1 MIDFL
6 DGLLTRLFSS
16 RIPGLG
22 PTQISFNAPDATW
35 RGILTGGTDL
45 MLNVYLVELYENVE
59 LRSRERF
66 RQVDGTNVTDRRTPA
81 RLDCRYLISAWSP
94 TTTNALVDPAVDE
107 AVVLYQVAQVLFETI
122 PLDANAI
129 YAPGTPPAGFPDE
142 MLDPP
147 LPAVVA
153 PEEPFAKLPD
163 FWLRMDTIWKPVVD
177 LIVTLPVV
185 YEPREAGAAVT
196 TLFGEYG
203 VVGLPSLEEVVAVG
217 GVVRLPTTDPVSG
230 AWVRLVEL
238 DRLTTTN
245 AAGQFIFTG
254 IRRGTYT
261 FETGALGH
269 AAVSHTLDVP
279 TLSGAYDLELP

>member
-1 MIDFL
+1 
-6 DGLLTRLFSS
+6 
-16 RIPGLG
+16 
-22 PTQISFNAPDATW
+22 
-35 RGILTGGTDL
+35 
-45 MLNVYLVELYENVE
+45 VYLVELYENVE

-66 RQVDGTNVTDRRTPA
+66 RQVDGTNVTEAPAPA
-81 RLDCRYLISAWSP
+81 RLDCRYLISGWSP
-94 TTTNALVDPAVDE
+94 TTANALVDPAVDE
-107 AVVLYQVAQVLFETI
+107 ALLLYQVAQVLFEAM

-129 YAPGTPPAGFPDE
+129 YAPGTPPATFPDE
-142 MLDPP
+142 MLHPP
-147 LPAVVA
+147 LPVVVA
-153 PEEPFAKLPD
+153 PEEPFPKLPD

-203 VVGLPSLEEVVAVG
+203 LPGAPSLDEVIAVG
-217 GVVRLPTTDPVSG
+217 GVVRLTSSDAVPG

-261 FETGALGH
+261 FETGAPGH
-269 AAVSHTLDVP
+269 PAVTHTLDVP
-279 TLSGAYDLELP
+279 TLTGTYDLELP